1 MSSTTERPGAIET
14 AEIEDTSLLA
24 FYRDMNEPERR
35 TFWACAGGWALDGMD
50 FMIYPLVIGT
60 IITMWKVDPGTA
72 GLAGT
77 VTLLASA
84 VGGWLGGYLAD
95 RIGRV
100 KTLQLTILWFSV
112 FSLVCAFVQ
121 SFDQLLIARALL
133 GLGFGGEWAAGA
145 VLMGESIRAQYRGR
159 AVGSVQSGWAV
170 GWGFAVLAQAVLFSY
185 LPPDTAWRWMFAI
198 GALPAVMIFFLR
210 HYVEEPEI
218 AAATLAKQNATGER
232 PGLHEIFSGPIL
244 KTTIL
249 ASLAITGCQGG
260 YYAVTFWVPRF
271 LTTERKL
278 SVVSSTGYLAALII
292 GSFAGYL
299 VGAWLADKIGRR
311 NLFLYM
317 SLGAIAIIVAYTQL
331 PLTNE
336 ILWVLG
342 FPLGFFASAY
352 FSGVGAFLTELYPTR
367 LRGLGPGLLLQFRPR
382 HRRVVSFP
390 GRRVVEHHLA
400 RQRDRDLR
408 GAGLWVVLPR
418 GVRAAG
424 DARPGAARGWVRASD
439 GTSAAR
445 RSPDAAQRAAGRGV
459 TRYSSGAHKTSSEA
473 PLVAVGPGSAEQ
485 RCTLH
490 RVRDTR
496 HSPPQCVRAAF
507 FERSRVGWAGVDALE
522 KRHCF
527 GMTLFEAGA
536 RGGGFQRKAHLD
548 VGGREFVAGK
558 PLALAEF
565 ALPERHMLLELR
577 IDQSGQR
584 LIADLAHQRPQQRR
598 RALRHQREQQLQQ

>member
-1 MSSTTERPGAIET
+1 MSTTERPGAIET
-14 AEIEDTSLLA
+14 AVIDDSSLLA

-112 FSLVCAFVQ
+112 FSLLCAFVQ
-121 SFDQLLIARALL
+121 SFDQLLVARALL

-159 AVGSVQSGWAV
+159 AVGSVQSGWAI

-210 HYVEEPEI
+210 RYVEEPEI
-218 AAATLAKQNATGER
+218 AAAMLAKQNASGER

-260 YYAVTFWVPRF
+260 YYAITFWVPRF
-271 LTTERKL
+271 LTTERNL
-278 SVVSSTGYLAALII
+278 SIVSSTGYLAALII

-299 VGAWLADKIGRR
+299 VGAWLSDKIGRR
-311 NLFLYM
+311 KLFLY
-317 SLGAIAIIVAYTQL
+317 SSIGAIAVVIAYTQL
-331 PLTNE
+331 PLNNQ
-336 ILWVLG
+336 ILWLLG

-367 LRGLGPGLLLQFRPR
+367 LRGSGQGFCYN
-382 HRRVVSFP
+382 F
-390 GRRVVEHHLA
+390 
-400 RQRDRDLR
+400 
-408 GAGLWVVLPR
+408 
-418 GVRAAG
+418 
-424 DARPGAARGWVRASD
+424 
-439 GTSAAR
+439 
-445 RSPDAAQRAAGRGV
+445 GRGI
-459 TRYSSGAHKTSSEA
+459 GALFPFLVGALSTTTSLA
-473 PLVAVGPGSAEQ
+473 DAIAIFAVAAYG
-485 RCTLH
+485 LFFI
-490 RVRDTR
+490 
-496 HSPPQCVRAAF
+496 AA
-507 FERSRVGWAGVDALE
+507 
-522 KRHCF
+522 
-527 GMTLFEAGA
+527 
-536 RGGGFQRKAHLD
+536 
-548 VGGREFVAGK
+548 
-558 PLALAEF
+558 F
-565 ALPERHMLLELR
+565 ALPETRGKVLH
-577 IDQSGQR
+577 
-584 LIADLAHQRPQQRR
+584 ADA
-598 RALRHQREQQLQQ
+598 